1 MEPLLDKQSK
11 KRKSKGEP
19 GTSLNNESNT
29 SDGSG
34 GEENVATQIQRIDTV
49 SLFMKNEEVDFNSYI
64 GNIDI

>member
-19 GTSLNNESNT
+19 GTSLNNETNT

-34 GEENVATQIQRIDTV
+34 GEENAAT
-49 SLFMKNEEVDFNSYI
+49 
-64 GNIDI
+64 